1 VIDVIRR
8 LSGAVALLEDPVTV
22 VGKRHRAHT
31 KRKNK
36 GFQVIQEF
44 KDFVSKGG
52 IFEAAVGLIMA
63 LAFVPVVDAII
74 EHILMPIIAAI
85 VGEPNFDNIGIDIGD
100 ARIGV
105 GFVITALISFLAVAA
120 VVFMMVKAYN
130 KATSPEEEDAGPTDS
145 ELLTQI
151 RDALAK

>member
-1 VIDVIRR
+1 M
-8 LSGAVALLEDPVTV
+8 
-22 VGKRHRAHT
+22 
-31 KRKNK
+31 
-36 GFQVIQEF
+36 IQEF

-74 EHILMPIIAAI
+74 THILMPIIAAI
-85 VGEPNFDNIGIDIGD
+85 VGEPNFDGIGFDIGD

-105 GFVITALISFLAVAA
+105 GFVITALVSFLAVAA

-130 KATSPEEEDAGPTDS
+130 KATAEDDDDAGPSDS

-151 RDALAK
+151 RDALVK